1 MTDDD
6 LVARLRRRDPETI
19 KSIVVEHAR
28 PLYRAARGMGFSLED
43 AEDLVQESLAAFL
56 ESLDR
61 FQGRSQV
68 RTWLFGILHN
78 KVMERRREVRR
89 EDAQDPI
96 DEVFESRFDAEGGW
110 IRPPDDL
117 HRLLESRDTGEAIQ
131 GCMEGLPAAQ
141 REAFILREVEGLE
154 TGEMCK
160 ILGASVTNIGV
171 LLHRARHRLRECLE
185 ARGWRR
191 KP

>member
-1 MTDDD
+1 M
-6 LVARLRRRDPETI
+6 
-19 KSIVVEHAR
+19 
-28 PLYRAARGMGFSLED
+28 
-43 AEDLVQESLAAFL
+43 AAFL

-61 FQGRSQV
+61 FEGRSHV

-78 KVMERRREVRR
+78 NAMERRMV
-89 EDAQDPI
+89 
-96 DEVFESRFDAEGGW
+96 ESREM
-110 IRPPDDL
+110 
-117 HRLLESRDTGEAIQ
+117 GEAIG

-141 REAFILREVEGLE
+141 REAFILREMGGLE

-160 ILGASVTNIGV
+160 ILGVSVTNMGV
-171 LLHRARHRLRECLE
+171 MLHRARHRLRECLK